1 MAFVRQWIA
10 PRTAVIVVLG
20 IAVTLLGVSTSSAAT
35 ARPDLVSSV
44 PTLTPNRVTA
54 GGTVSASS
62 KIRNKGKKTAI
73 KSITIFYVSVDDK
86 LDTSDVLI
94 GGFKTP
100 KLKSGKSRS
109 GKFSFK
115 IPVDFPPFTYRVLS
129 CADGV
134 KGIPERVEKNN
145 CSASLLSILKPKAG
159 TVPPVVTPPVVTPP
173 ADADGDGVADTSD
186 NCVNNANA
194 SQADDDSDGKG
205 NACDEC
211 PSQANPGSANC
222 IVTVYTIK
230 NGTTVA
236 GRTVRVTGLLVTARK
251 GTRVWAQIPTNDPS
265 YFEPDNSGIE
275 IDFATAPA
283 ITAGDYLTVDGT
295 VTGAKK
301 LDAASFNVTTSGG
314 APPTPIV
321 LTAAQL
327 AANSAAYDSLVVKIN
342 TATYTSSYN
351 TDSWLLSDGNP
362 FAVFDTI
369 MTLPPSVSNYNSITG
384 IATDDGTN
392 VGLIPRTGADI
403 DPTV

>member
-1 MAFVRQWIA
+1 MTFVRQWIA

-20 IAVTLLGVSTSSAAT
+20 IAVLLLGVSTSSAAT

-44 PTLTPNRVTA
+44 PSLTPNRVAA
-54 GGTVSASS
+54 GGTVTATSR
-62 KIRNKGKKTAI
+62 IRNKGKKTAI

-86 LDTSDVLI
+86 FDTSDVLI

-100 KLKSGKSRS
+100 KLKSGKSRL

-129 CADGV
+129 CADAV

-145 CSASLLSILKPKAG
+145 CSASLLSIQKPKAG

-173 ADADGDGVADTSD
+173 ADTDGDGVADTSD
-186 NCVNNANA
+186 NCVNTANA
-194 SQADDDSDGKG
+194 SQADDDADAKG
-205 NACDEC
+205 NACDDC

-251 GTRVWAQIPTNDPS
+251 GTRVWAQIPTNDLN
-265 YFEPDNSGIE
+265 YFEPNNSGIE

-283 ITAGDYLTVDGT
+283 IAAGDYLTVDGT
-295 VTGAKK
+295 VTGARK
-301 LDAASFNVTTSGG
+301 LDALSFNVTTSGG
-314 APPTPIV
+314 SAPTPLT

-327 AANSAAYDSLVVKIN
+327 DANSAAYDSLVVKIN
-342 TATYTSSYN
+342 TVTYTEPYN
-351 TDSWLLSDGNP
+351 TDSWLVNDGNP

-369 MTLPPSVSNYNSITG
+369 MTLPSSVSNYNSITG
-384 IATDDGTN
+384 IAIDDGTN
-392 VGLIPRTGADI
+392 VGLMPRTGADI